1 MAFTVLTL
9 SYFPRLKPWVKNESR
24 FEQTVLTVY
33 GRPAKPLQFPHINYP
48 KKSFLLIQPINQPRV
63 MRSIFTV
70 LIFSLIALSVS
81 AQSIPEMLTIYR
93 ADYGALDRKYN
104 VQPSEE
110 YFDRFE
116 RFYADWLQK
125 LNELDFETLAHPHQ
139 VDYLLFKNDLER
151 SAYFLETERDRF
163 NDIAAFLPAR
173 EAIMNFINKRRVGE
187 SMNGKEVAA
196 WFNSWEEDVQ
206 TKKAAL
212 ESNGMLA
219 KREAGYLS
227 EAIKEFREAIKEAY
241 KFYYGYDPDFTWWVE
256 ESFKSLDD
264 SLKEY
269 TEFAKNHFDKEKEAV
284 DESGIVGNP
293 IGRDEIIR
301 RLEFEMIS
309 YTPQEL
315 IDIANEQYAWTYNEM
330 LKASRELGYGDD
342 WKAALEFVKTTHVPA
357 GEQPPLVKEL
367 AEEAVTFL
375 EDRDLVTIPP
385 LAKETWRMV
394 MLSPDWQK
402 IAPFFLGGETV
413 RIAYPTNTMT
423 KDEKMMSMRGNNPH
437 FSKAVVHHELIPG
450 HHLQQFM
457 TQRHETHRRMF
468 YTPFWTEGWALY
480 WEFVLWEKD
489 FPNNPEDKIGM
500 LYWRMHRAARI
511 VFSLNYHLGNWT
523 PQESIDYLV
532 NKVGHEYANAEAEV
546 RRSFEGNYGP
556 LYQIAYMVG
565 AMQFYSLR
573 MELVDSGQMT
583 EKEFHDTILQNNS
596 IPVAMVKALLTEQ
609 ELSPNF
615 KSEWKFGNYIEGM

>member
-1 MAFTVLTL
+1 MIIT
-9 SYFPRLKPWVKNESR
+9 Y
-24 FEQTVLTVY
+24 Q
-33 GRPAKPLQFPHINYP
+33 
-48 KKSFLLIQPINQPRV
+48 
-63 MRSIFTV
+63 
-70 LIFSLIALSVS
+70 
-81 AQSIPEMLTIYR
+81 
-93 ADYGALDRKYN
+93 ADHGALDRKYS
-104 VQPSEE
+104 VQPSDE
-110 YFDRFE
+110 YFDRFDE
-116 RFYADWLQK
+116 LYTDWLQK
-125 LNELDFETLAHPHQ
+125 LNGLNFDELPHSQQ

-151 SAYFLETERDRF
+151 SAYFLDADRDRF
-163 NDIAAFLPAR
+163 NDIAQFLPAMD
-173 EAIMNFINKRRVGE
+173 EIMSFINERRIGN
-187 SMNGKEVAA
+187 SMEGKEVAE
-196 WFNSWEEDVQ
+196 WFNSWYEAVH
-206 TKKAAL
+206 TKRSEL
-212 ESNGMLA
+212 ESHGVMT
-219 KREAGYLS
+219 KQEAAYLGDS
-227 EAIKEFREAIKEAY
+227 IEELKDEIEEAY
-241 KFYYGYDPDFTWWVE
+241 EFYYGYDPDFTWWVE
-256 ESFKSLDD
+256 EPFKKLNT

-269 TEFAKNHFDKEKEAV
+269 GEFAQSNFDSEKETV

-293 IGRDEIIR
+293 IGEDEINR
-301 RLEFEMIS
+301 RLSFEMIS

-315 IDIANEQYAWTYNEM
+315 IDIANEQYEWTHNEM

-342 WKAALEFVKTTHVPA
+342 WKAALEYVKTTHVPA
-357 GEQPPLVKEL
+357 GEQPPLVKDL

-375 EDRDLVTIPP
+375 EERDLVTIPD
-385 LAKETWRMV
+385 LANETWRMV
-394 MLSPDWQK
+394 MLSPEWQK
-402 IAPFFLGGETV
+402 FAPFFLGGETV

-423 KDEKMMSMRGNNPH
+423 QDEKMMSMRGNNPH

-457 TQRHETHRRMF
+457 NQRYETQRRMF
-468 YTPFWTEGWALY
+468 RTPFWGEGWALY

-532 NKVGHEYANAEAEV
+532 DKVGHEYANAEAEV

-573 MELVDSGQMT
+573 MELVDSKQIT

-596 IPVAMVKALLTEQ
+596 IPVAMVKALLTGQ
-609 ELSPNF
+609 DLKPDF
-615 KSEWKFGNYIEGM
+615 RSEWKFGDYIDGM

>member
-1 MAFTVLTL
+1 MQKLFSVAL
-9 SYFPRLKPWVKNESR
+9 
-24 FEQTVLTVY
+24 
-33 GRPAKPLQFPHINYP
+33 I
-48 KKSFLLIQPINQPRV
+48 FLLCV
-63 MRSIFTV
+63 
-70 LIFSLIALSVS
+70 IAPVTGT
-81 AQSIPEMLTIYR
+81 AQSLEDLITTYR
-93 ADYGALDRKYN
+93 ADQGALDRKYN
-104 VQPSEE
+104 IQPSEE
-110 YFDRFE
+110 YFQRFE
-116 RFYADWLQK
+116 DLYAGWLNT
-125 LNELDFETLAHPHQ
+125 LNVLDFDPLPQ
-139 VDYLLFKNDLER
+139 PDKVDYLLFKNELTR
-151 SAYFLETERDRF
+151 SAYFLQADKVQF
-163 NDIAAFLPAR
+163 QQISDHLPSVD
-173 EAIMNFINKRRVGE
+173 AIMDFINARRNGT
-187 SMNGKEVAA
+187 SMNGKEVADL
-196 WFNSWEEDVQ
+196 FNEWHIETI
-206 TKKAAL
+206 TKQEQL
-212 ESNGMLA
+212 ELSEFLA
-219 KREAGYLS
+219 KRQANYLS
-227 EAIKEFREAIKEAY
+227 STIRELREGIEEAY
-241 KFYYGYDPDFTWWVE
+241 GFYYGYDPDFTWWVE
-256 ESFKSLDD
+256 EPYKALVRSLQ
-264 SLKEY
+264 EY
-269 TEFAKNHFDKEKEAV
+269 EKVAQSHFDAEKETV

-293 IGRDEIIR
+293 IGEDEINR

-315 IDIANEQYAWTYNEM
+315 IDIANEQYEWTYNEM

-342 WKAALEFVKTTHVPA
+342 WKAALEYVKTTHVPA
-357 GEQPPLVKEL
+357 GEQPLLVKDL

-375 EDRDLVTIPP
+375 EARDLVTIPD

-394 MLSPDWQK
+394 MLSPEWQK

-423 KDEKMMSMRGNNPH
+423 QEEKMMSMRGNNPH

-457 TQRHETHRRMF
+457 NQRYETHRRMF
-468 YTPFWTEGWALY
+468 STPFWTEGWALY

-532 NKVGHEYANAEAEV
+532 DKVGHEYANAEAEV

-573 MELVDSGQMT
+573 MELVDSGEMT

-596 IPVAMVKALLTEQ
+596 IPVAMVKALLTGQ
-609 ELSPNF
+609 ALD
-615 KSEWKFGNYIEGM
+615 SEYKPDWKFGDYIEGM

>member
-1 MAFTVLTL
+1 
-9 SYFPRLKPWVKNESR
+9 
-24 FEQTVLTVY
+24 
-33 GRPAKPLQFPHINYP
+33 
-48 KKSFLLIQPINQPRV
+48 

-70 LIFSLIALSVS
+70 LIFSLFTLSVS
-81 AQSIPEMLTIYR
+81 AQSIADMITTYR
-93 ADYGALDRKYN
+93 ADYGALDRKYD
-104 VQPSEE
+104 VDPSVEH
-110 YFDRFE
+110 FDRFDE
-116 RFYADWLQK
+116 FYADWLQK
-125 LNELDFETLAHPHQ
+125 LEDLDFAELSHPQQ
-139 VDYLLFKNDLER
+139 VDYLLFKNDLQR
-151 SAYFLETERDRF
+151 SAYFLNADRDRF
-163 NDIAAFLPAR
+163 NNISQFLPATG
-173 EAIMNFINKRRVGE
+173 EVMNFINQRRNGN
-187 SMNGKEVAA
+187 SMDGKEVAA
-196 WFNSWEEDVQ
+196 WFNNWNSAVH
-206 TKKAAL
+206 TKKAEL
-212 ESNGMLA
+212 ESHGLLA
-219 KREAGYLS
+219 KREAVYLS
-227 EAIKEFREAIKEAY
+227 DAIEELREGIEEAY
-241 KFYYGYDPDFTWWVE
+241 GFYYGYDPDFTWWVE
-256 ESFKSLDD
+256 EPFKALNASLE
-264 SLKEY
+264 EY
-269 TEFAKNHFDKEKEAV
+269 AEMSEAHFDGEKEAA

-293 IGRDEIIR
+293 IGEGEINR
-301 RLEFEMIS
+301 RLGFEMIS

-315 IDIANEQYAWTYNEM
+315 IDIANEQYEWTFNEM
-330 LKASRELGYGDD
+330 LRASRELGYGDD
-342 WKAALEFVKTTHVPA
+342 WKAALEYVKTTHVPA
-357 GEQPPLVKEL
+357 GEQPPLVKDL

-375 EDRDLVTIPP
+375 EDRDLVTIPD

-394 MLSPDWQK
+394 MLSPEWQK

-423 KDEKMMSMRGNNPH
+423 HEEKMMSMRGNNPH

-457 TQRHETHRRMF
+457 NQRYETHRRMF
-468 YTPFWTEGWALY
+468 GTPFWTEGWALY

-532 NKVGHEYANAEAEV
+532 DKVGHEYANAEAEV

-609 ELSPNF
+609 ELTPDF
-615 KSEWKFGNYIEGM
+615 RSEWKFGDYIEGM

>member
-1 MAFTVLTL
+1 
-9 SYFPRLKPWVKNESR
+9 
-24 FEQTVLTVY
+24 
-33 GRPAKPLQFPHINYP
+33 
-48 KKSFLLIQPINQPRV
+48 
-63 MRSIFTV
+63 MRSIFTI
-70 LIFSLIALSVS
+70 LLFSLLTISVS
-81 AQSIPEMLTIYR
+81 AQSIADMTITYR
-93 ADYGALDRKYN
+93 ADYGALDRKYA
-104 VQPSEE
+104 VQPSDE

-116 RFYADWLQK
+116 QLYSDWLQK
-125 LNELDFETLAHPHQ
+125 LDGLNFDNLPHPQQ

-151 SAYFLETERDRF
+151 SAYFLDDDRDRF
-163 NDIAAFLPAR
+163 NNISRFLPAKD
-173 EAIMNFINKRRVGE
+173 EIMSFINERRVGN
-187 SMNGKEVAA
+187 SMDGKEVAA
-196 WFNSWEEDVQ
+196 WFNNWNSAVH
-206 TKKAAL
+206 TKKAEL
-212 ESNGMLA
+212 ESHGLLT
-219 KREAGYLS
+219 KREATYLAD
-227 EAIKEFREAIKEAY
+227 AIEELKDGIEEAY
-241 KFYYGYDPDFTWWVE
+241 GFYYGYDPDFTWWVE
-256 ESFKSLDD
+256 EPFKKLDASLD
-264 SLKEY
+264 
-269 TEFAKNHFDKEKEAV
+269 EFVELAENNFNAEKETV
-284 DESGIVGNP
+284 DESGIVGTP
-293 IGRDEIIR
+293 IGEDEINR
-301 RLEFEMIS
+301 RLGFEMIS

-315 IDIANEQYAWTYNEM
+315 IDIANEQYEWTFNEM

-342 WKAALEFVKTTHVPA
+342 WKAALEHVKTTHVAA
-357 GEQPPLVKEL
+357 GEQPPLVKDL

-375 EDRDLVTIPP
+375 EEHDLVTIPD
-385 LAKETWRMV
+385 LANETWRMV
-394 MLSPDWQK
+394 MLSPEWQK
-402 IAPFFLGGETV
+402 FAPFFLGGETV

-423 KDEKMMSMRGNNPH
+423 HEEKMMSMRGNNPH

-457 TQRHETHRRMF
+457 NQRYETHRRMF
-468 YTPFWTEGWALY
+468 GTPFWGEGWALY

-532 NKVGHEYANAEAEV
+532 DKVGHEYANAEAEV

-609 ELSPNF
+609 DLNPHF
-615 KSEWKFGNYIEGM
+615 RSEWKFGDYIEGM